1 MLIGQLSVLEVCSSF
16 WAQLASLSFQPPGP
30 HDTLCTFL
38 PKVRLLPVLER
49 HCPSIWKQFWI
60 SVSRFF
66 PQAKVHQDPKV
77 TLFSGLYHC
86 ITPNL
91 RVLPNLWMSLL
102 NCSNQ
107 DGQVSRIVMSGAKQR
122 RNTTSLDVAILINVL

>member
-1 MLIGQLSVLEVCSSF
+1 MLIGQLSVLEACSSF
-16 WAQLASLSFQPPGP
+16 WAQLASLSFQPPGSL
-30 HDTLCTFL
+30 DTLCTFPRSGCCL
-38 PKVRLLPVLER
+38 
-49 HCPSIWKQFWI
+49 CC
-60 SVSRFF
+60 SVIVQVFENSSEFLFQGFF

-107 DGQVSRIVMSGAKQR
+107 DGQVSRTLLSGAEQR
-122 RNTTSLDVAILINVL
+122 RNTTSLDVMILINVL